1 MVILTGLGLTLT
13 KKYIEYLNG
22 DISISTGIGK
32 GITYT
37 FSVAGEILTSVEG
50 QLACAYQNQSASKN
64 KVLVV
69 EDDYATSKLL
79 KQLSFKMGL

>member
-1 MVILTGLGLTLT
+1 MGLSLT

-22 DISISTGIGK
+22 DISISSGIGK

-37 FSVAGEILTSVEG
+37 FSITGEILTSIEG
-50 QLACAYQNQSASKN
+50 QLSVLPKPVGTKN

-79 KQLSFKMGL
+79 K